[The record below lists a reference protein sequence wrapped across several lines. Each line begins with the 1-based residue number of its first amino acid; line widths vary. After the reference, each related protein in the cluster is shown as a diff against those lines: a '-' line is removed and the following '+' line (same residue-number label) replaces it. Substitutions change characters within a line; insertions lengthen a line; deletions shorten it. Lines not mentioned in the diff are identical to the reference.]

1 MRLKGFLAFL
11 LSLFCTYSSFAQQP
25 HASELTQSRILIL
38 LDESSSMIQKWPSGK
53 EKYKAADELI
63 MRLMDSIYAINSQV
77 EFSLRVFGHQYTV
90 EQNNCYDTKNEVPF
104 SKDNRTQMSLRLDDI
119 HPLGVTPIAYALM
132 QAAKF
137 DLVDEDHNAYSIIL
151 ITDGGESCGGDIC
164 DVMKKLMKYKVYFK
178 PYIVSLEDDPTLK
191 VTYSCMGDYLQVTKD
206 ADMPKAVSTIV
217 TAFRP
222 LLRITKTDYK
232 EIQTI
237 AANAPSVL
245 KVTIPEIK
253 ITESDEKRKPVEP
266 VPPPKPAKT
275 LLDTTT
281 APVATKPKD
290 TVAKPVTKIKV
301 DLPPA
306 KLPSEIIARL
316 PANGYKPLYTVISA
330 PRIPGQ
336 ASLPRVDI
344 IAPATADNIVPLAL
358 APGKPFS
365 VPEPTLNSLKAVET
379 PTVNIVVPN
388 EQEHISGITLAIPRQ
403 YAVTPHPSQNI
414 KPTSSMPVPEI
425 KIPATASEENIA
437 RLTPSQPAAF
447 PTAAPDLKKPSAVQP
462 GIKIPPAVIDTPK
475 APKNKTENIARL
487 QLAPFRHIQILIVIE
502 EKAIIPVKLPPL
514 PPLKIDLPKVATK
527 APEKDVPGQPK
538 KAEYT
543 VEREDAK
550 ETTVEVYLTDGKGK
564 FYNSTPQ
571 MLLLDP
577 ATKNIVKTFYRT
589 VDASGNPDPIT
600 TLPNGTYDIALS
612 ARKSLAVNNVKIE
625 AGKKN
630 KIIVIVHPASL
641 SFEYNKAPNRP
652 VSEFMARVIER
663 NRPEGGRVQDQKC
676 NERLQYDAGNYH
688 IMINTFPQ
696 IDRNVDMDFSE
707 SVILIDQPGF
717 GKFPSDGSIKTADLY
732 KQEGDKFL
740 YFHTLNLSD
749 PINQHRSI
757 QPGIYQAHYKKGPAG
772 PLQKEVSI
780 TFMIKAT
787 EETII
792 EFK

>member
-1 MRLKGFLAFL
+1 MRLKGFLVFL
-11 LSLFCTYSSFAQQP
+11 LSLFCTYSSFAQQ

-119 HPLGVTPIAYALM
+119 HPLGVTPIAFALM
-132 QAAKF
+132 QAAKY

-191 VTYSCMGDYLQVTKD
+191 FTYSCMGDYLQVTKD

-222 LLRITKTDYK
+222 LLKITKTDYK

-253 ITESDEKRKPVEP
+253 ITEDKRPPAEPLPTPKPV
-266 VPPPKPAKT
+266 KT
-275 LLDTTT
+275 FIDTTT
-281 APVATKPKD
+281 APVATKQKD

-306 KLPSEIIARL
+306 KLPSENIARL
-316 PANGYKPLYTVISA
+316 SVNGYKPLYTAI
-330 PRIPGQ
+330 
-336 ASLPRVDI
+336 SLPKTAGQTVLPPVDI
-344 IAPATADNIVPLAL
+344 VAPATADNIAPLTL

-365 VPEPTLNSLKAVET
+365 VPEPTLKSIKPVEM

-388 EQEHISGITLAIPRQ
+388 EQEHITGLTLAIPRQ
-403 YAVTPHPSQNI
+403 YEVVVHTSQNV
-414 KPTSSMPVPEI
+414 KPASSMPVPDV
-425 KIPATASEENIA
+425 KIPATASEETIA
-437 RLTPSQPAAF
+437 RLTPAQPPAF
-447 PTAAPDLKKPSAVQP
+447 ATSAPDLKKPNAVQP
-462 GIKIPPAVIDTPK
+462 GIKVPPVVIDTPK

-487 QLAPFRHIQILIVIE
+487 PFAPFRHIQILIVIE
-502 EKAIIPVKLPPL
+502 EKAIVPVKLPPL
-514 PPLKIDLPKVATK
+514 PPLKIDLPKVAAK
-527 APEKDVPGQPK
+527 APEKESPGEPK

-543 VEREDAK
+543 VKTEDAK

-564 FYNSTPQ
+564 FFSSTPQ

-577 ATKNIVKTFYRT
+577 ATKSIVKTFYRT

-600 TLPNGTYDIALS
+600 TLPTGTYNIALS
-612 ARKSLAVNNVKIE
+612 ARRSLEVNNVKIE

-630 KIIVIVHPASL
+630 IITVIVHPASL

-652 VSEFMARVIER
+652 ITEFMAHVIER

-676 NERLQYDAGNYH
+676 SERLQYDAGNYH

-717 GKFPSDGSIKTADLY
+717 GKFISDGTIKTADLY

-740 YFHTLNLSD
+740 YFYTLNLSD
-749 PINQHRSI
+749 PANQHKSI
-757 QPGIYQAHYKKGPAG
+757 QPGIYQAHFKKGPAG
-772 PLQKEVSI
+772 PLQKDVPI

-792 EFK
+792 EIK